1 MTKKFHTKNHRKDEV
16 FMEVS
21 FGLIEMV
28 EMVKFEISEN
38 HHSPLSSA
46 KFGANGVV
54 KMLSGNS
61 RRYSLTKLDTTS
73 GSQSLR
79 FTWFPKKV
87 KRIRHSFVSKHKKRQ
102 LPYCL
107 D

>member
-1 MTKKFHTKNHRKDEV
+1 
-16 FMEVS
+16 MEVS
-21 FGLIEMV
+21 FGVMI

-79 FTWFPKKV
+79 FTWFPEKV
-87 KRIRHSFVSKHKKRQ
+87 KRISQSFVSKNRTRQ
-102 LPYCL
+102 LCDKTYTRPVNL
-107 D
+107 